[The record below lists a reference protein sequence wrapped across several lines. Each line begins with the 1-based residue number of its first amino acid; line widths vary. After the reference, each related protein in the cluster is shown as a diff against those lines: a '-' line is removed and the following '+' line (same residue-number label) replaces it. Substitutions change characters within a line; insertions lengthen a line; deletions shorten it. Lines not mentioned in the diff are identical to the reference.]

1 VEEEVGTNLFDGTLV
16 GIKRSHEPARSKRR
30 LIYLKAISRTSMH
43 QSSRGYLLILIAATL
58 WATIGVFYKFLINDH
73 GLTPLAAAT
82 LRGGIGGAILLCVL
96 LLLRADLRVPRR
108 EWPGFLAYGVFGVA
122 LFFIC
127 YVNAIHLSGVAVAAM
142 LMYTSPAW
150 VAVISW
156 RWLGERL
163 DQRGVIALLL
173 ALLGAALVARIYDLA
188 ALRLNPGLSQGEG
201 WLGMLAGL
209 AAGLTY
215 GLYSVFNKL
224 LVRRHRPWVVQ
235 VYGLLIGA
243 VTLALFVPR
252 GELARGWATP
262 ASIALLLGLGL
273 IPTLLASMA
282 FAVGVQWVPVSVA
295 AIVATCE
302 PVVAAFFGYVL
313 FAERLEP
320 AQWIGAACI
329 LGAVLLLRPGNI
341 TARTPRSTPA
351 PRA

>member
-1 VEEEVGTNLFDGTLV
+1 
-16 GIKRSHEPARSKRR
+16 
-30 LIYLKAISRTSMH
+30 MH

-82 LRGGIGGAILLCVL
+82 LRGGIGGGLLLLAL

-127 YVNAIHLSGVAVAAM
+127 YVNAIHLSGVAVAAV

-163 DQRGVIALLL
+163 DRRGVIALLL
-173 ALLGAALVARIYDLA
+173 ALIGAALVARIYDLA
-188 ALRLNPGLSQGEG
+188 ALRLN
-201 WLGMLAGL
+201 WLGVSAGL

-243 VTLALFVPR
+243 IALALFVPR
-252 GELARGWATP
+252 GELMRGWATP

-329 LGAVLLLRPGNI
+329 LGAVLLLRPRDI